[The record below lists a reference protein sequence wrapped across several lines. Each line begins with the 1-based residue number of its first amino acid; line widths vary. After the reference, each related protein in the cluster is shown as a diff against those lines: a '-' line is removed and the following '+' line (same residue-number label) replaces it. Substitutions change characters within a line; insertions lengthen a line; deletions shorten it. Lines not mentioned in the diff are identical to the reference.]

1 MQSVVAR
8 KAEQAGD
15 STSLA
20 LLARVG
26 LIAYG
31 VVHLLIG
38 WLAGQIA
45 WGARG
50 ETADSSGA
58 LHTLAEQPFGKLLL
72 GLVAVGMVAL
82 TLWQASEAVWG
93 YRRLDAAKRRR
104 KQVTSWAQ
112 TFIYAL
118 LAFGAAS
125 IALGSGSTG
134 STSEKAATSGVM
146 AWPAGQVIV
155 VVLGLLVIGFGA
167 TLVIKGAKR
176 SFVDE
181 IDTSQMSST
190 ARSSVL
196 GLGQAGYV
204 AKGIAFGVVGA
215 LLAYAALTFDKN
227 EAHGLDGAM
236 QTILVQP
243 FGRFLLTAV
252 ALGFAAFGLFAIIQ
266 SRYRRM

>member
-1 MQSVVAR
+1 MQTAVTR

-15 STSLA
+15 SRSLA

-38 WLAGQIA
+38 WLAAQIA
-45 WGARG
+45 WGSRG
-50 ETADSSGA
+50 NSADSSGA
-58 LHTLAEQPFGKLLL
+58 LNTLAEQPFGKLLL
-72 GLVAVGMVAL
+72 GLVAVGLVAL
-82 TLWQASEAVWG
+82 TLWQASEAIWG
-93 YRRLDAAKRRR
+93 YRHLRAAKRRR
-104 KQVTSWAQ
+104 KQLTSGAQ
-112 TFIYAL
+112 TLIYAL
-118 LAFGAAS
+118 LAYGAAS
-125 IALGSGSTG
+125 IALGSGSSG

-146 AWPAGQVIV
+146 AWPAGRLIV

-181 IDTSQMSST
+181 IDTSRLSGTTRQG
-190 ARSSVL
+190 VL
-196 GLGQAGYV
+196 GLGQAGYI

-215 LLAYAALTFDKN
+215 LLSYAASTFDRN
-227 EAHGLDGAM
+227 EEQGLDGAM
-236 QTILVQP
+236 QTILEQP
-243 FGRFLLTAV
+243 FGRFLLSAV

-266 SRYRRM
+266 SRYRQM